1 MSSSSNLTLKC
12 KCGAF
17 EATFN
22 SPPRM
27 IFNCHCHSCVSVMAS
42 IESTPGFSGTSTKC
56 DSESGGAA
64 IAVYKSNNT
73 TVVKSDKESIGQMKV
88 GEEGKIARSYCT
100 KCGTVLFNVYLP
112 NWCAVNRNALVKEDG
127 EAFVPEG
134 EVMNVN
140 CKHAFD
146 VSKVKGPKHNTV
158 PFRTLLKFIPLLAGF
173 GVDGSN
179 TEESL
184 TPEDMSKVEVSPI
197 TWE

>member
-1 MSSSSNLTLKC
+1 
-12 KCGAF
+12 
-17 EATFN
+17 
-22 SPPRM
+22 
-27 IFNCHCHSCVSVMAS
+27 MAS
-42 IESTPGFSGTSTKC
+42 IESKPGFSGTSTKC

-64 IAVYKSNNT
+64 VAVYKSNNT